1 MSVCFRDLGL
11 HVCMYIVDLSEAHK
25 IVSADLDM
33 DHGDVVMLQVVGD
46 RFKIALLALDFGYLQ
61 RGPLLYMYKLGGS
74 LRFALPVTW
83 ML

>member
-1 MSVCFRDLGL
+1 
-11 HVCMYIVDLSEAHK
+11 
-25 IVSADLDM
+25 
-33 DHGDVVMLQVVGD
+33 MLQVVGD